1 MNKVKIKGAKN
12 TIVVL
17 SGKGGS
23 GKSTI
28 TTLLARA
35 LQKGGLKIGVLDAD
49 VTGSSIPLLMGE
61 VDEIMMCYDAASNIT
76 PAMMGGIQVVSMS
89 LINNDESVPIIWD
102 SAYTDEIMLQTIRDV
117 EWDVDTLLI
126 DLPPGSGS
134 LNQTVIKEVEDAK
147 YLFVAISQK
156 VVMNDVMKSI
166 SMIKYFEGDIIG
178 MVENFADGN
187 NDLLFEISD
196 RMGVKVVGRVPTLPI
211 DGDKIEYDKLNTDFM
226 DDVIKAV
233 L

>member
-1 MNKVKIKGAKN
+1 MKIKGAKN
-12 TIVVL
+12 VIVVL

-35 LQKGGLKIGVLDAD
+35 LQKNGYSAGVLDAD

-61 VDEIMMCYDAASNIT
+61 VDNIMMCYDAKSNIT
-76 PAMMGGIQVVSMS
+76 PAMMNGIQVVSMA

-117 EWDVDTLLI
+117 EWDADYLLI

-134 LNQTVIKEVEDAK
+134 LNQTIIKEVEDAK
-147 YLFVAISQK
+147 YLFVAISQEI
-156 VVMNDVMKSI
+156 VRHDVLKSI
-166 SMIKYFEGDIIG
+166 NMIKYFGGDIIG
-178 MVENFADGN
+178 MVENFADGDN
-187 NDLLFEISD
+187 KVISKIIGET
-196 RMGVKVVGRVPTLPI
+196 GVNLVGRIPFIKL
-211 DGDKIEYDKLNTDFM
+211 DGSEIKYDELDTDFM
-226 DDVIKAV
+226 DDIVKAV